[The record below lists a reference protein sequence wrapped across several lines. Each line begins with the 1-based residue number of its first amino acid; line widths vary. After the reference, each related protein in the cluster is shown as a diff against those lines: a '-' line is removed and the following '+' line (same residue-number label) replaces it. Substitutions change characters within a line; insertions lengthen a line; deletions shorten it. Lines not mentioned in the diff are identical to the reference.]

1 MAAKR
6 RMNLRFM
13 ARRVSSASTPRP
25 RATFTSV
32 NSRSPS
38 SSCRYAGAAIATQL
52 LSAAHGGYDIAI
64 QWVKL
69 INPQVGKAAEDG
81 WEAARVAVA

>member
-1 MAAKR
+1 
-6 RMNLRFM
+6 
-13 ARRVSSASTPRP
+13 V
-25 RATFTSV
+25 
-32 NSRSPS
+32 
-38 SSCRYAGAAIATQL
+38 IATQL